1 MIALQFVFSFFCTI
15 KQKLTQAVKNRIDRV
30 VQKINN
36 AETSTANNQ
45 YDEKIPQPP
54 KNVSI
59 DAWVTDVR
67 KRRAAIFERRNSRK
81 QRKQDLAKRRTVAA
95 QERMRI
101 ISQLARK
108 EKDDDDFGMRD
119 EDWDVY
125 KAISKDDDSDS
136 DVENEKLMEFDNILR
151 HHDPTFEEPQIVP
164 ECAAENYQVKKNN
177 LILFYHKSFILF
189 FRSNSLKFIDY
200 VLENKNIKKIFSD
213 CRAVQGQSDPAHTI
227 LFDVELL
234 IAGPYR

>member
-1 MIALQFVFSFFCTI
+1 M
-15 KQKLTQAVKNRIDRV
+15 
-30 VQKINN
+30 QKIN
-36 AETSTANNQ
+36 AADTSTNSH
-45 YDEKIPQPP
+45 YDEKVPQPP
-54 KNVSI
+54 KNISI
-59 DAWVTDVR
+59 DAWVVDIR

-136 DVENEKLMEFDNILR
+136 DAENEKLIEFDNILR
-151 HHDPTFEEPQIVP
+151 YHDPTFEEPQIVP
-164 ECAAENYQVKKNN
+164 ECAAENYQVCWLARVC
-177 LILFYHKSFILF
+177 LILIQTKCVSFNHNRILF
-189 FRSNSLKFIDY
+189 
-200 VLENKNIKKIFSD
+200 
-213 CRAVQGQSDPAHTI
+213 
-227 LFDVELL
+227 LL
-234 IAGPYR
+234 LLHHRFKYN

>member
-1 MIALQFVFSFFCTI
+1 MSV
-15 KQKLTQAVKNRIDRV
+15 
-30 VQKINN
+30 
-36 AETSTANNQ
+36 
-45 YDEKIPQPP
+45 
-54 KNVSI
+54 
-59 DAWVTDVR
+59 DAWVIDIR

-151 HHDPTFEEPQIVP
+151 HHDPTFEEPQIIP
-164 ECAAENYQVKKNN
+164 ECAAENYQVRQKNT
-177 LILFYHKSFILF
+177 LISFYHKSFISF
-189 FRSNSLKFIDY
+189 FSKFINLLCSKTKTLRGNLWI
-200 VLENKNIKKIFSD
+200 VGLFKVNKIRSIQFFSTLSCCEQAHIVENDFLWWDHGGGNKTTFRIHKIECGYCLHGENEKSSK
-213 CRAVQGQSDPAHTI
+213 RLQQV
-227 LFDVELL
+227 
-234 IAGPYR
+234 